1 MVYTG
6 RCVRRGAHL
15 RPSLAYLSAILVE
28 RLRFRSSA
36 SVLTAQ
42 SGVLPNRRCSD
53 MPTRRWPEVFT
64 GSESYLHASSR
75 LVQCKSVRAR
85 CGPCG
90 ELVHTPCVAHSKMVH
105 MVHIRF
111 ILYKRRFRLH
121 AKTRSEKPVR
131 AEKHRACFPF
141 TRNRNDFE
149 KHRVSLDPCRFSLTR
164 EKREHKK
171 QDGVFKDALVTKD
184 IYLLHHDAQDLH
196 APKYGSETTQ
206 PQIVGS

>member
-1 MVYTG
+1 MQPTLLGHSTIKTFYSSNVQGVRAYATRNTSWCTVHGKSTKRRCAPMAYTG
-6 RCVRRGAHL
+6 GRVRRGAHL

-75 LVQCKSVRAR
+75 LVQCKSARAR

-105 MVHIRF
+105 MVHI
-111 ILYKRRFRLH
+111 
-121 AKTRSEKPVR
+121 
-131 AEKHRACFPF
+131 
-141 TRNRNDFE
+141 
-149 KHRVSLDPCRFSLTR
+149 
-164 EKREHKK
+164 
-171 QDGVFKDALVTKD
+171 
-184 IYLLHHDAQDLH
+184 IY
-196 APKYGSETTQ
+196 
-206 PQIVGS
+206 

>member
-1 MVYTG
+1 M
-6 RCVRRGAHL
+6 
-15 RPSLAYLSAILVE
+15 AYLSAILVE

-53 MPTRRWPEVFT
+53 MPTRRWREVFT

-105 MVHIRF
+105 IVHNLLGPTLVGRGV
-111 ILYKRRFRLH
+111 RRRISQLGSCLH
-121 AKTRSEKPVR
+121 TPGADQSSV
-131 AEKHRACFPF
+131 KH
-141 TRNRNDFE
+141 
-149 KHRVSLDPCRFSLTR
+149 S
-164 EKREHKK
+164 
-171 QDGVFKDALVTKD
+171 VFNAFLLSHDSSNQ
-184 IYLLHHDAQDLH
+184 LHHSCSA
-196 APKYGSETTQ
+196 
-206 PQIVGS
+206 IVDSSPGADQSSVKHSVFNAFLRLARRRRIYTNLCCC

>member
-6 RCVRRGAHL
+6 RRVRRGTHL

-105 MVHIRF
+105 MVKGHS
-111 ILYKRRFRLH
+111 RR
-121 AKTRSEKPVR
+121 P
-131 AEKHRACFPF
+131 HRAPQ
-141 TRNRNDFE
+141 
-149 KHRVSLDPCRFSLTR
+149 P
-164 EKREHKK
+164 
-171 QDGVFKDALVTKD
+171 LVGWLVQEGGRYFF
-184 IYLLHHDAQDLH
+184 IAYSRSSR
-196 APKYGSETTQ
+196 G
-206 PQIVGS
+206 G